1 MNINVTESAEPVGCL
16 LSGSALGER
25 ERAWRMLLR
34 HSLVGRQRVP
44 GGVRLTVQPGSAQ
57 ALQELV
63 ALERECCPW
72 IKSEL
77 SGDTATLTADGA
89 GEHVLRML
97 FA

>member
-1 MNINVTESAEPVGCL
+1 M
-16 LSGSALGER
+16 
-25 ERAWRMLLR
+25 
-34 HSLVGRQRVP
+34 
-44 GGVRLTVQPGSAQ
+44 QPGSAQ